1 MTSPDAISEIYASD
15 IVSGFDIYKPEKMND
30 LFMRYGDQGA
40 GFFGLIRSL
49 GFEKEVALDD
59 YGHYEEKRTH
69 VSFKTANNESA
80 PGAGVDMT
88 LQLHADSLDGSGST
102 AKYYPRVFDTVMF
115 PNEVVGYIVSITWNS
130 TVFDVVIRPYDVL
143 DNIGAI
149 TAGDEII
156 IISSAFS
163 EGSGQPES
171 AIRGVWEYTNTAQII
186 KETVGYTGSEMV
198 NQTWFNVTSKGQKIP
213 AYYFLGQIDLDY
225 RMQLKIDGALLFNKK
240 TTNTSAVDATTGRLI
255 KTTEGLIPYTRR
267 VGHEQPYT
275 VGSFDVADFDDISLI
290 LDQEHAGNF
299 QLALLGIKLHFE
311 VEDVLKSYFMD
322 TNINFT
328 RQVVNDAL
336 FYGNE
341 SLSASVNFK
350 YLTKGERT
358 WLFKRLGNFNNPQTY
373 GATGYDMPSMGVV
386 LPINKKKD
394 PVNKGMVE
402 SIGCRYR
409 GLGKYSRRMEI
420 WSVGGAGEGIKVT
433 EFDTRETF
441 MRAHIGAHYRGGNQ
455 FVLIDPS

>member
-1 MTSPDAISEIYASD
+1 MASPDAFGAIYASD

-40 GFFGLIRSL
+40 SYFGLIRSL
-49 GFEKEVALDD
+49 GFEKSVALDT

-69 VSFKTANNESA
+69 EIFKSANAESA
-80 PGAGVDMT
+80 PGAGVDMV
-88 LQLHADSLDGSGST
+88 LQLHADSLEGSGST
-102 AKYYPRVFDTVMF
+102 AKYYPRVFDSVMF
-115 PNEVVGYIVSITWNS
+115 ANEVVGYIVSIAWNS
-130 TVFDVVIRPYDVL
+130 TVFDVTVRPYDVL
-143 DNIGAI
+143 DDIGALD
-149 TAGDEII
+149 AGEEII
-156 IISSAFS
+156 IYSSAFS

-171 AIRGVWEYTNTAQII
+171 AIRGTWEYTNTAQII
-186 KETVGYTGSEMV
+186 KETVGFTGSEMV

-213 AYYFLGQIDLDY
+213 AYYFLGQIDLDF
-225 RMQLKIDGALLFNKK
+225 RMQLKIDGALLFSKK
-240 TTNTSAVDATTGRLI
+240 VTNTGAVDATTGRDILA
-255 KTTEGLIPYTRR
+255 TEGLIPYIRR
-267 VGHEQPYT
+267 VGHEHAYT
-275 VGSFDVADFDDISLI
+275 VGSFDVADFDDINLI
-290 LDQEHAGNF
+290 LDQEHAGNYM
-299 QLALLGIKLHFE
+299 LAMLGIKLHFE
-311 VEDVLKSYFMD
+311 VEDVLKAYFQD

-328 RQVVNDAL
+328 RQAVNDAL
-336 FYGNE
+336 FHSNE

-358 WLFKRLGNFNNPQTY
+358 FIFKRMGNFSNPKTF
-373 GATGYDMPSMGVV
+373 GAVGYDMPSMGVV